1 MAIRVI
7 YVHTHISGILEA
19 GCRVRFNPSWD
30 TILLPRA
37 RGFPDAADHQVLQ
50 KQSEHRRLLC
60 LFFFFPF
67 RTAGWVLPLPR
78 RAARSRA
85 GPRSLFS
92 GETRDLIDD
101 R

>member
-60 LFFFFPF
+60 LFFFSPFVPQVGSFPYP
-67 RTAGWVLPLPR
+67 AGLHVAEPDQD
-78 RAARSRA
+78 
-85 GPRSLFS
+85 LFS
-92 GETRDLIDD
+92 AERLGIS
-101 R
+101 